1 MVSATIFVL
10 IAIWIVIGLL
20 MSVLAGSIWK
30 TERPYGEMV
39 DYLVAIVLAI
49 LTGFADWYLVPIL
62 IHVEGALLF
71 AIAVIEPA
79 FVALIALW
87 VLRWVK
93 QRGGG
98 S

>member
-1 MVSATIFVL
+1 VNLTLIVL

-20 MSVLAGSIWK
+20 MAIIAGSIWK
-30 TERPYGEMV
+30 GERPYGETV
-39 DYLVAIVLAI
+39 DYLVAIVFAI
-49 LTGFADWYLVPIL
+49 LTGFADWYLVPVL

-87 VLRWVK
+87 VLRWIK
-93 QRGGG
+93 RRGG
-98 S
+98 

>member
-1 MVSATIFVL
+1 VELTIVVL
-10 IAIWIVIGLL
+10 VAIWVVIGLL

-30 TERPYGEMV
+30 GERPYGETV

-49 LTGFADWYLVPIL
+49 ITGFLDWYLVPVL

-71 AIAVIEPA
+71 AIAVIEPT

-87 VLRWVK
+87 VLRLIK
-93 QRGGG
+93 RRGGG
-98 S
+98 N